1 MSAQL
6 KLENSL
12 ALHNATLTIAKKVMF
27 QVKQI
32 EQVESKKFD
41 SELTKAFCKLVHAFV
56 KESVK
61 GDKPDLS
68 KKQAEQ
74 IDKKAVVLL
83 ALQEVFSLTP
93 EEVQLLDS
101 QVVFILE
108 NKLLRSK
115 NLLRKAV
122 KVFCPLYKIVFG
134 KLKDQRRML
143 RNFRLGK
150 GFALKHDQIND
161 IKDEEEG
168 GSILTKIL
176 MKAQKGLEALGKSM
190 EKEFKGFNPAKVG
203 FVIGHD
209 VIGRPLSKAIKGYA
223 PEKVGWDY
231 ALHGA
236 GATGG
241 KINAKKVGRKIKDAF
256 EKVGSID

>member
-12 ALHNATLTIAKKVMF
+12 ALHNTTLTIAKKAMF
-27 QVKQI
+27 QVTQI
-32 EQVESKKFD
+32 EQVESKKLY
-41 SELTKAFCKLVHAFV
+41 SELTKAVCKLVHVLV

-108 NKLLRSK
+108 NKLLHSK
-115 NLLRKAV
+115 NILRKAV
-122 KVFCPLYKIVFG
+122 KFLYSLVSRLR
-134 KLKDQRRML
+134 KL
-143 RNFRLGK
+143 
-150 GFALKHDQIND
+150 A
-161 IKDEEEG
+161 
-168 GSILTKIL
+168 
-176 MKAQKGLEALGKSM
+176 
-190 EKEFKGFNPAKVG
+190 
-203 FVIGHD
+203 
-209 VIGRPLSKAIKGYA
+209 
-223 PEKVGWDY
+223 
-231 ALHGA
+231 
-236 GATGG
+236 
-241 KINAKKVGRKIKDAF
+241 
-256 EKVGSID
+256 

>member
-1 MSAQL
+1 L

-12 ALHNATLTIAKKVMF
+12 ALHQTTLTIAKKVMY

-32 EQVESKKFD
+32 EQVESKKLD
-41 SELTKAFCKLVHAFV
+41 SELTKAVCKLVHVLV

-61 GDKPDLS
+61 GDHPDLS

-115 NLLRKAV
+115 NLLRRVGKF
-122 KVFCPLYKIVFG
+122 FCSLVSG
-134 KLKDQRRML
+134 LRRI
-143 RNFRLGK
+143 
-150 GFALKHDQIND
+150 A
-161 IKDEEEG
+161 
-168 GSILTKIL
+168 
-176 MKAQKGLEALGKSM
+176 
-190 EKEFKGFNPAKVG
+190 
-203 FVIGHD
+203 
-209 VIGRPLSKAIKGYA
+209 
-223 PEKVGWDY
+223 
-231 ALHGA
+231 
-236 GATGG
+236 
-241 KINAKKVGRKIKDAF
+241 
-256 EKVGSID
+256 